1 MKIGILTYFRAMNYG
16 AYLQAYALSHRLN
29 QEDDMEAELIDF
41 HMPAEDEYYREPLK
55 WRKNFPVTLYN
66 RKIYQ
71 VFQDA
76 MKDQIL
82 SADSLCGDDI
92 DEFRSFVY
100 GKYDIIIAGSDEIWR
115 PDGIRGLPRPY
126 FLPGDLGCR
135 KVSYAASGLTRHSML
150 PEEDLCFVKECLDD
164 FSYIGVRELKG
175 VGEIK
180 SLIGDET
187 EVHLNYDPCFIYDFA
202 PDPERGRSL
211 LKKYFHL
218 SGRRKVIAVMYT
230 EHPQDGPVLEE
241 YLKRNYADQYD
252 FISLYVRNTEFRNYP
267 SVPPFDW
274 IDLIA
279 AADGVISMFYHGICF
294 ALLAGTPFYA
304 VEKRSVSK
312 EDSKQYD
319 LLKRLDLLDD
329 FSYGLDD
336 AIKNNGISN
345 FMNAVAAGEKIDSTA
360 TQEEARK
367 EFDEFINIL
376 RNLPESGILQ
386 EPL

>member
-29 QEDDMEAELIDF
+29 EEKDIEAELIDF
-41 HMPAEDEYYREPLK
+41 HMPAEDKYYREPLK

-76 MKDQIL
+76 LKDQIL
-82 SADSLCGDDI
+82 SADSLCGSDPE
-92 DEFRSFVY
+92 EFQSFVY
-100 GKYDIIIAGSDEIWR
+100 GKYDIMIAGSDEVWR
-115 PDGIRGLPRPY
+115 PDSIRGLPKPY
-126 FLPGDLGCR
+126 FLPGDLGCT

-150 PEEDLCFVKECLDD
+150 SEEELCFVKECLND
-164 FSYIGVRELKG
+164 FSYIGVRERKS
-175 VGEIK
+175 VQEIK
-180 SLIGDET
+180 SLVGEQ
-187 EVHLNYDPCFIYDFA
+187 EVHLNYDPCFVYDFA

-218 SGRRKVIAVMYT
+218 SGRRKVIVVMYT
-230 EHPQDGPVLEE
+230 ERPKDGPVLEE
-241 YLKRNYADQYD
+241 YLKQNYGDQYD
-252 FISLYVRNTEFRNYP
+252 FVSLYVRNTEFRNNP
-267 SVPPFDW
+267 SVSPFEW

-304 VEKRSVSK
+304 VEKRSVSR

-319 LLKRLDLLDD
+319 LLNRLDLLDD
-329 FSYGLDD
+329 FSFGLDD
-336 AIKNNGISN
+336 AVKNDGLKN
-345 FMNAVAAGEKIDSTA
+345 FMNSVAVGERIDRTAAK
-360 TQEEARK
+360 EEAR
-367 EFDEFINIL
+367 EQFDAFINTL
-376 RNLPESGILQ
+376 RNLARSEVI
-386 EPL
+386 